1 MGKNDFIMPFKYR
14 SRFASWSS
22 EKVKAILMAM
32 FEYNETG
39 VVPKLPPEYE
49 DAFEA
54 IRCDMDIVRVAY
66 EERCRINSENGK
78 KGGAPKGN
86 QNARKTTETTETT
99 ENNRNKPKIR
109 EDKIREDKIDSLNNK
124 KKERNVSVY
133 TIKEYLQ

>member
-1 MGKNDFIMPFKYR
+1 MGKNDFIMPLKYR

-86 QNARKTTETTETT
+86 QNARKTTETTE
-99 ENNRNKPKIR
+99 R
-109 EDKIREDKIDSLNNK
+109 EK
-124 KKERNVSVY
+124 K
-133 TIKEYLQ
+133 QP